1 MPHFEQAIAASQG
14 ARRYQEDAAAVWP
27 HPDAPSALLAV
38 LADGM
43 GGHVG
48 GAKASQLVCEKAIES
63 FRSSTGETPARL
75 TQALIAANK
84 AIARTVDEDP
94 ALSGMGSTMIAAV
107 FDSTGLEWVS
117 VGDSPLYLFRHSKI
131 TLLNEDHSLAPAL
144 DQMAAEGRMT
154 LAAARSDPRRHMLR
168 SAVTGEDLELVDLS
182 RKPVSLELGEYVI
195 LASDG
200 IHTIGEAEIARIV
213 LATASKGPQAV
224 ADELVNAVLEVGEL
238 HQDNITVIAVRRSPA
253 TAGDDAA

>member
-168 SAVTGEDLELVDLS
+168 SAVTGEDLELVDVVPAAHAILPADVEEYGERIRARRRIS
-182 RKPVSLELGEYVI
+182 SLTRLELVLNLWRGRAYQLQTQAAALQPSVPPC
-195 LASDG
+195 LQ
-200 IHTIGEAEIARIV
+200 ARI
-213 LATASKGPQAV
+213 AFTRAWCFESA
-224 ADELVNAVLEVGEL
+224 
-238 HQDNITVIAVRRSPA
+238 
-253 TAGDDAA
+253 

>member
-48 GAKASQLVCEKAIES
+48 GAKASQLVCEQAIES

-131 TLLNEDHSLAPAL
+131 TLLD
-144 DQMAAEGRMT
+144 
-154 LAAARSDPRRHMLR
+154 
-168 SAVTGEDLELVDLS
+168 
-182 RKPVSLELGEYVI
+182 RKSVV
-195 LASDG
+195 
-200 IHTIGEAEIARIV
+200 
-213 LATASKGPQAV
+213 
-224 ADELVNAVLEVGEL
+224 
-238 HQDNITVIAVRRSPA
+238 
-253 TAGDDAA
+253 